1 MYWLCSNNDQ
11 MVSRTFIQRI
21 YDYVF
26 LGGRIRVWIW
36 LKPKD
41 IFKQISQSFSNKKD
55 TLKFRVLTDELVTTQ
70 IREFADLKNI
80 SNLERTCSSKRFMIS
95 KVLLTYFQGPLK
107 NFFLSHTT
115 EARRSLLKSSRQ
127 QNLWHWHI
135 FSNNFTFFSILIKF
149 WICSLLTFVND
160 WGWSDP
166 AMFSYHV
173 ISLSLPY
180 AVFQF
185 SSQSILRSNTTNC
198 SAHP

>member
-1 MYWLCSNNDQ
+1 MSSLQ
-11 MVSRTFIQRI
+11 H
-21 YDYVF
+21 
-26 LGGRIRVWIW
+26 
-36 LKPKD
+36 K
-41 IFKQISQSFSNKKD
+41 
-55 TLKFRVLTDELVTTQ
+55 
-70 IREFADLKNI
+70 FADLKNI

-166 AMFSYHV
+166 AMFSYIL
-173 ISLSLPY
+173 ISLRILSVLISVIIKAKHY
-180 AVFQF
+180 QLL
-185 SSQSILRSNTTNC
+185 SSSVKCCLV
-198 SAHP
+198 